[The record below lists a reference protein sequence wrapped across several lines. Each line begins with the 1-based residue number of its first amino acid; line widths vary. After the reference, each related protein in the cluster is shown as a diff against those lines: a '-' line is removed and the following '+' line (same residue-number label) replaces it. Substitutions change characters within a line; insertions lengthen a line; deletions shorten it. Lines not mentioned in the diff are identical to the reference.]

1 MGGKLIRVAIDGP
14 AAAGKSTVAKI
25 VANKLNFVY
34 VDTGAMYRAMT
45 LKICRENISI
55 DNEAQISEIAEN
67 TSVELKNTGDKQI
80 VLVDGVDVTSDIRT
94 QEVSNAVAKVATYR
108 SVRDRLTK
116 QQKELASSQSVVM
129 DGRDIGTTIIPEAEV
144 KVFLIASVEERAQ
157 RRHDENLLRGYDSD
171 LSTIIEEIKARDK
184 QDYERDISPL
194 TKAEDA
200 WELDTTSL
208 SIDEV
213 AQAIIDKIKTVI

>member
-1 MGGKLIRVAIDGP
+1 MGERLIRVAIDGP

-25 VANKLNFVY
+25 VANQLNLVY
-34 VDTGAMYRAMT
+34 IDTGAMYRAIA
-45 LKICRENISI
+45 LKISRENISV
-55 DNEAQISEIAEN
+55 DNEAEICAIVEN
-67 TSVELKNTGDKQI
+67 TTIELKNTKDKQI
-80 VLVDGVDVTSDIRT
+80 VLLDGVDVTSDIRS
-94 QEVSNAVAKVATYR
+94 QAVSNAVAKVASYR
-108 SVRDRLTK
+108 CVRDHLTK
-116 QQKELASSQSVVM
+116 QQKELARSQSVVM

-144 KVFLIASVEERAQ
+144 KVFLIASVEERAK
-157 RRHDENLLRGYDSD
+157 RRHDENLLRGYASD

-194 TKAEDA
+194 TKADDA

-213 AQAIIDKIKTVI
+213 AQAIIDKMKAVI